1 MLKIKPTT
9 INDVAA
15 RAGVSYQTVS
25 RVINQHP
32 SVSKNALE
40 RVRQAIESLNYQP
53 SNAARHLATQRSKVI
68 GVVSYGTV
76 HYGPAQMLAS
86 LEQAVQGSGYS
97 LSNVN
102 VSDLT
107 LEEIAGAIQ
116 TLRRQR
122 VDGLILFAPLI
133 GIAHT
138 DLESL
143 CADLPLVITDAE
155 PQSGRAVASIDQF
168 TGGRLAAQHL
178 IGLGHRQIALLSGPL
193 TWYDALLRHQGW
205 LSALQ
210 QAGLTPVA
218 TLESDW
224 TPASGYR
231 ATAEL
236 LESGTS
242 FTALLAAN
250 DQMALGALRAFH
262 ERGLE
267 LPRDVSVVGFDD
279 IPEAA
284 FLEPPLTTVRQ
295 DFSALAQRSLDQL
308 TACIDQ
314 PSAPRHL
321 TMLVPELIVRSSTA
335 APVMKLEPHSP
346 SLRRKP

>member
-1 MLKIKPTT
+1 MLKNKPTT

-25 RVINQHP
+25 RVINHHP
-32 SVSKNALE
+32 SVSKTALE
-40 RVRQAIESLNYQP
+40 RVREAIDALNYQP
-53 SNAARHLATQRSKVI
+53 SNAARHLATQRSNII
-68 GVVSYGTV
+68 GVVSYGTI
-76 HYGPAQMLAS
+76 HYGPAQMLVS
-86 LEQAVQGSGYS
+86 LEHAAQSSGYT
-97 LSNVN
+97 LSNIN
-102 VSDLT
+102 ISNLT
-107 LEEIAGAIQ
+107 ISEISAAIQ

-133 GIAHT
+133 GIAHA
-138 DLESL
+138 DLEGI

-155 PQSGRAVASIDQF
+155 PQPGRAVASIDQF

-178 IGLGHRQIALLSGPL
+178 IQLGHRQIALLSGPL

-210 QAGLTPVA
+210 QAGLTPIA
-218 TLESDW
+218 TMESDW

-231 ATAEL
+231 ATTKL
-236 LESGTS
+236 LEAGRP
-242 FTALLAAN
+242 FTGLLVAN
-250 DQMALGALRAFH
+250 DQMALGALRALH
-262 ERGLE
+262 ENGFS

-295 DFSALAQRSLDQL
+295 DFGALARRSLDQL
-308 TACIDQ
+308 KACIAN
-314 PSAPRHL
+314 PNETRHL
-321 TMLVPELIVRSSTA
+321 TMLVPELIARASTA
-335 APVMKLEPHSP
+335 QPP
-346 SLRRKP
+346 SKAKRIQRKKS

>member
-1 MLKIKPTT
+1 MLKIRPTT

-32 SVSKNALE
+32 SVSKGALE
-40 RVRQAIESLNYQP
+40 RVRTAIEALNYQP
-53 SNAARHLATQRSKVI
+53 SNAARNLATQRSKII
-68 GVVSYGTV
+68 GVISYGTI

-86 LEQAVQGSGYS
+86 LERAAHSSDYA

-102 VSDLT
+102 VGDLT
-107 LEEIAGAIQ
+107 FEEISAAIQ

-138 DLESL
+138 DVESI

-155 PQSGRAVASIDQF
+155 PQPGRAVASIDQF

-193 TWYDALLRHQGW
+193 SWYDALLRHQGW

-210 QAGLTPVA
+210 QAGLTPAA
-218 TLESDW
+218 TMHSDW
-224 TPASGYR
+224 TPADGYR
-231 ATAEL
+231 ATASL
-236 LESGTS
+236 LETGTP
-242 FTALLAAN
+242 FTGLLVAN
-250 DQMALGALRAFH
+250 DQMALGALRALH
-262 ERGLE
+262 ERGLA

-295 DFSALAQRSLDQL
+295 DFSSLAQRSLDQL
-308 TACIDQ
+308 RACIDQ

-335 APVMKLEPHSP
+335 VPRQA
-346 SLRRKP
+346 RAT